1 MAATTTKKTDRA
13 GRGLA
18 SAKDKVLPSMD
29 KVNKMID
36 ARRQSLLA
44 PKPVGEPN
52 KIVAKAV
59 PAAAAFAA
67 TQIAKMLWKRQSSQK
82 RVPSAKDG
90 DSGIFEL
97 LVFTVVSGVLSA
109 SASWLSARGIAFL
122 AKHGHLLKQ

>member
-1 MAATTTKKTDRA
+1 
-13 GRGLA
+13 
-18 SAKDKVLPSMD
+18 MD
-29 KVNKMID
+29 KVDKMID

-52 KIVAKAV
+52 KIVAKVV

-67 TQIAKMLWKRQSSQK
+67 TQIAKTLWKRQSSQK